1 MVVNKRKKK
10 SRQRGSWS
18 HGWGSRKKHRGAGSR
33 GGRGLS
39 GTGKR
44 GDQKKTSFWKEKYF
58 GKYGFKKKGI
68 KKLINVINVGYLE
81 ENLDELVLKKV
92 LLKEND
98 DYSIDLGKIGYNKLL
113 SQGSL
118 KNKFKIT
125 VDEASKKA
133 IEKVKK
139 AGGEVILI
147 NKKTISKGQ

>member
-1 MVVNKRKKK
+1 M
-10 SRQRGSWS
+10 
-18 HGWGSRKKHRGAGSR
+18 
-33 GGRGLS
+33 
-39 GTGKR
+39 
-44 GDQKKTSFWKEKYF
+44 
-58 GKYGFKKKGI
+58 
-68 KKLINVINVGYLE
+68 INVINVGYLE